1 MMKITLESRRKWYQI
16 CLIIYDS
23 GVAGLN
29 VAAAEQFMWQLLSSV
44 CVGRFALLF
53 LVSKGMVSCRCHVST
68 RVLLVTDTI
77 GRTLDS
83 KYDLCRCFT

>member
-16 CLIIYDS
+16 YLIIYDS

-29 VAAAEQFMWQLLSSV
+29 MAAAEQSMWQLLPSV

-83 KYDLCRCFT
+83 KHDLCRCFT